1 MNTDLKHM
9 CLIGRL
15 TFLEAVRQKFFNF
28 LVILSLAL
36 IGSSLFFRMFDFGAS
51 ELRFIADFG
60 LGGVFFFG
68 SILSVVA
75 TAQLFF
81 SEIENRTAL
90 TILAKPVRRWS
101 FIAGKFAGVAL
112 LLLVFVALLVT
123 LLGGLMWWR
132 EGQIAQRLAL
142 DGRQF
147 PDSEKVQ
154 LWGLAVCGVLQW
166 LKFAVLS
173 AITILVASFANTN
186 LYTVVVAFF
195 VELICQLQYVALD
208 NWKNVES
215 PALQTLVW
223 LLSKVFPN
231 FQLFSIGDLLVFPMA
246 NPVPHAAV
254 AAALGYGVFYVV
266 AILALAVFSFL
277 GREI

>member
-1 MNTDLKHM
+1 MW
-9 CLIGRL
+9 LIGRL

-28 LVILSLAL
+28 LVLLSLAL

-60 LGGVFFFG
+60 LGGIFFFG

-112 LLLVFVALLVT
+112 LLLVFVAMLT
-123 LLGGLMWWR
+123 ALLGAMMWWR
-132 EGQIAQRLAL
+132 EGEIAQRLAEQ
-142 DGRQF
+142 GGTF
-147 PDSEKVQ
+147 PDSERVQ
-154 LWGLAVCGVLQW
+154 LWGLAICGLLQW
-166 LKFAVLS
+166 FKFAVL
-173 AITILVASFANTN
+173 AAVTILVASFSNTN

-195 VELICQLQYVALD
+195 IELICQLQYIAVD
-208 NWKNVES
+208 SWKDVQS
-215 PALQTLVW
+215 PALQTVVW

-231 FQLFSIGDLLVFPMA
+231 FQLFSIGELLVFPMS
-246 NPVPHAAV
+246 NPVPDIAV

-266 AILALAVFSFL
+266 VILALAVFSFT

>member
-1 MNTDLKHM
+1 MNTGFRHM
-9 CLIGRL
+9 WLIGRL

-28 LVILSLAL
+28 LVLLSLAL

-60 LGGVFFFG
+60 LGGIFFFG

-112 LLLVFVALLVT
+112 LLLVFVAMLT
-123 LLGGLMWWR
+123 ALLGVMMWWR
-132 EGQIAQRLAL
+132 EGEIAQKLAMN
-142 DGRQF
+142 GGVF
-147 PDSEKVQ
+147 PDSERVQ
-154 LWGLAVCGVLQW
+154 FFGLAICGLLQW
-166 LKFAVLS
+166 FKFAVL
-173 AITILVASFANTN
+173 AAVTILVASFSNTN

-195 VELICQLQYVALD
+195 VELICQLQYIAVD
-208 NWKNVES
+208 SWKDVQS
-215 PALQTLVW
+215 PALQTAVW
-223 LLSKVFPN
+223 LMSKVFPN
-231 FQLFSIGDLLVFPMA
+231 FQLFNIGDLLVFPMS
-246 NPVPHAAV
+246 NPVPHLAV

-266 AILALAVFSFL
+266 VILALAVFSFT